1 MQHQNSSPTSIL
13 DTIDQL
19 SKGTSKVMAKLVLLE
34 AENRD
39 LRRANETLSKRR
51 NRKKSRLQA
60 GGSLNLQE
68 AQALMDERDVA
79 DQLKQETRAGG
90 SRRTREETRARRCGN
105 CNATGHNA
113 RTCQIV
119 IETSEE
125 DNSE

>member
-1 MQHQNSSPTSIL
+1 
-13 DTIDQL
+13 
-19 SKGTSKVMAKLVLLE
+19 MAKLVLLE

-68 AQALMDERDVA
+68 AQTLMDERDVR
-79 DQLKQETRAGG
+79 DQLKQEIQAGSGRRA
-90 SRRTREETRARRCGN
+90 RDETRARRCGN

-113 RTCQIV
+113 RTCQFIE
-119 IETSEE
+119 ETSEE

>member
-1 MQHQNSSPTSIL
+1 MY
-13 DTIDQL
+13 QL
-19 SKGTSKVMAKLVLLE
+19 ALLQ

-39 LRRANETLSKRR
+39 LRKANETLSKRR

-68 AQALMDERDVA
+68 AQALMDKRDIA
-79 DQLKQETRAGG
+79 DQLKQEMRGGG
-90 SRRTREETRARRCGN
+90 SRRVREETRAQRCGN

-113 RTCQIV
+113 RTCQFV

-125 DNSE
+125 DIFD

>member
-1 MQHQNSSPTSIL
+1 
-13 DTIDQL
+13 
-19 SKGTSKVMAKLVLLE
+19 MAKLVLLE

-39 LRRANETLSKRR
+39 LRRANEILSKRR
-51 NRKKSRLQA
+51 NRKKARLQT

-79 DQLKQETRAGG
+79 DQIKQETRAGSG
-90 SRRTREETRARRCGN
+90 RRPRTETHARRCGN
-105 CNATGHNA
+105 CNATGHNS
-113 RTCQIV
+113 RTCLIV